1 MTMFN
6 FYLIV
11 FAFGCVAALIG
22 GLMLKAQFIN
32 HTTGGTVNLVA
43 GLIGII
49 VAAIGIACIM
59 TSIEAGI
66 DAISNTESLI
76 DALLS

>member
-1 MTMFN
+1 MTIFN

-11 FAFGCVAALIG
+11 FAIGAVAALIG

-32 HTTGGTVNLVA
+32 HSNDEPVNLIA
-43 GLIGII
+43 GVIGVI

-66 DAISNTESLI
+66 DAISNAESLI
-76 DALLS
+76 ELLLS